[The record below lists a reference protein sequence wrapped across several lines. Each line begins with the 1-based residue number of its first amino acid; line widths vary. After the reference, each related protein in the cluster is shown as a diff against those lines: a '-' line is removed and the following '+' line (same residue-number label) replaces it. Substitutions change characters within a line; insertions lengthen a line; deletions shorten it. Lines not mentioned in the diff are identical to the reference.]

1 MTYGEAESLA
11 GCGPARR
18 AEPEESPSRRNPGAG
33 TRQTGA
39 SEHLWSFPRLAK
51 VSPIVPLRSTEIA
64 LGGGGKYI

>member
-1 MTYGEAESLA
+1 MTYDEADSLA

-33 TRQTGA
+33 TRHTEPLG
-39 SEHLWSFPRLAK
+39 HLWSFRGLAK

-64 LGGGGKYI
+64 LGGGGQYI